1 MNAQQRMIK
10 DIEMEVQLTSA
21 FTGIKSFAERVMSA
35 MEQVPRH
42 QFVPPELRSQAYNN
56 GPLPIGSGQTI
67 SQPYIVALMTELLNP
82 ESTDT
87 ILEVG
92 TGSCYQA
99 AILSRLV
106 KKVYSIEIID
116 ALAKKAAHRLQKSG
130 YTNIDVLVGDGYY
143 GLPEH
148 APYDGIVAT
157 AAAAYIPQPLI
168 DQLCPGGRLVIP
180 VGLPYEHQELMLV
193 EKQEN
198 GSIETH
204 DILGVA
210 FVPLT
215 GEHNP
220 YHPNPAFNKADD

>member
-1 MNAQQRMIK
+1 MNNQQRMIK
-10 DIEMEVQLTSA
+10 EIEMEIRLTRGY
-21 FTGIKSFAERVMSA
+21 TGINSFDDRVMSV
-35 MEQVPRH
+35 MGQVPRH
-42 QFVPPELRSQAYNN
+42 QFVPPELRSQAYDN

-67 SQPYIVALMTELLNP
+67 SQPYIVALMTHLLNP
-82 ESTDT
+82 ESSDT

-99 AILSRLV
+99 AILSCLV
-106 KKVYSIEIID
+106 KKVYSIEIVEE
-116 ALAKKAAHRLQKSG
+116 LAKKADSRLHKSG
-130 YTNIDVLVGDGYY
+130 YINIEVLSGDGYY

-148 APYDGIVAT
+148 APYDGIVVT
-157 AAAAYIPQPLI
+157 AAAPFIPQPLI
-168 DQLCPGGRLVIP
+168 DQLRPGGRLVIP
-180 VGLPYEHQELMLV
+180 VGLPYRHQELMLV

-198 GSIETH
+198 GQIETH

-220 YHPNPAFNKADD
+220 S

>member
-1 MNAQQRMIK
+1 MNDQQRMIK
-10 DIEMEVQLTSA
+10 EIEMEIRLTSGY
-21 FTGIKSFAERVMSA
+21 TGINSFDDRVMSV

-42 QFVPPELRSQAYNN
+42 QFVPPELRSQAYDN

-67 SQPYIVALMTELLNP
+67 SQPYIVALMTHLLNP
-82 ESTDT
+82 ESTDI

-99 AILSRLV
+99 AILSCLV
-106 KKVYSIEIID
+106 KKVYSMEIIED
-116 ALAKKAAHRLQKSG
+116 LAKKAANRLHKSG

-143 GLPEH
+143 GWPGH
-148 APYDGIVAT
+148 APYDGIVVT
-157 AAAAYIPQPLI
+157 AAAPYIPQPLI
-168 DQLCPGGRLVIP
+168 DQLRPGSRLVIP
-180 VGLPYEHQELMLV
+180 VGLPYRHQELMLV

-198 GSIETH
+198 GHIETH

-220 YHPNPAFNKADD
+220 S